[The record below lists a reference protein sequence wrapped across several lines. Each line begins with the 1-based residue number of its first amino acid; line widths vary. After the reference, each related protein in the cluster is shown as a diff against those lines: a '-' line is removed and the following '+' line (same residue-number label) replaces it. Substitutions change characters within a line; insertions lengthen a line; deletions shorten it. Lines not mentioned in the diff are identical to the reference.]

1 MKDDT
6 VRRLQALEEEY
17 VFAAAADGN
26 RHDAFDDV
34 FDGLSGGFAAD
45 YPALKTVHGD
55 AA

>member
-17 VFAAAADGN
+17 PFPVDAAGEERAESADEFAAALATLET
-26 RHDAFDDV
+26 
-34 FDGLSGGFAAD
+34 LS
-45 YPALKTVHGD
+45 GD